1 MKKKILLSSIVTIG
15 LCLCMIAGSTFA
27 LFTDTATNNI
37 AVTSGTVDISASLS
51 DNLTFYSITDGTATN
66 NSGSVNL
73 FGDTYYYI
81 KDGYTSTTA
90 FLNGGTASFTEEN
103 GNKTGLTL
111 SNITP
116 GDRAEFT
123 VYGTNT
129 SSVNT
134 NVRLVITNVDNTAG
148 VDGTADL
155 INKLVVTFHDIERD
169 IEFTLV
175 EGSNNS
181 FTSEWIFAGT
191 DDFSYT
197 VSVSLPVDAGDN
209 CQGEEITFN
218 IVLQAVQANEEPP
231 QNP

>member
-37 AVTSGTVDISASLS
+37 AVTSGTVDIYASLS
-51 DNLTFYSITDGTATN
+51 GLQLYSITDGTATN
-66 NSGSVNL
+66 NSDSVDL

-81 KDGYTSTTA
+81 EDGYTSTTA
-90 FLNGGTASFTEEN
+90 FLNGGTASFTQDNE
-103 GNKTGLTL
+103 GNNIGLTL
-111 SNITP
+111 TNITP

-123 VYGTNT
+123 VDGTND
-129 SSVNT
+129 SNVNT
-134 NVRLVITNVDNTAG
+134 NVRLVINNVVNTAATG
-148 VDGTADL
+148 TTADL
-155 INKLVVTFHDIERD
+155 INNIVVKFGDQTI
-169 IEFTLV
+169 TLA

-181 FTSEWIFAGT
+181 FTSDWVFARA
-191 DDFSYT
+191 DADFSYT
-197 VSVSLPVDAGDN
+197 VSVSLPVDADN
-209 CQGEEITFN
+209 ECQGESITFD